1 MFAAIILLFIILF
14 FYWNFIYKRQ
24 GLPPGPIPLPFFGNT
39 LTLSRS
45 KCAYLPYKLWADKY
59 GPIYTFWMGECP
71 IVTVTDYSLM
81 NELFVKNGDAF
92 VGRDFLNHLSKLV
105 EVHTGNHGVIQT
117 QGDTWR
123 VMRRFGLLSMRTLG
137 VGKAGMEK
145 QFKEDI
151 NEMINKLSNQV
162 LLNNGENINLQLYID
177 RLIGSTINRV
187 LFGFAFN
194 DNQMDEFNEIKS
206 TFDKASRW
214 QFSFCGRLLVAAPIL
229 RHLPFFYQ
237 SFVEFSELPLP
248 IYKYLNKQIG
258 NRIEIR
264 NLKNEKKEPRDLLDC
279 YLDQM
284 ESDEADEEFNM
295 DNFRALCYDLL
306 LAGQETTGNTLSF
319 LVLYLLLDQR
329 VQSKLQAELDNLVEG
344 NEELIGLSQRPQAN
358 YTNAV
363 INEVQRLCNLL
374 PLNLSHKTMFDVGIM
389 DGKYFLKEGTVILP
403 QISCLLYDEKVF
415 PNPHLFIPERFLDDK
430 GQLKRFDSFI
440 PFGLGKRA
448 CMGESLAR
456 AELFLFTASFFR
468 TFQVLPVDPLN
479 PPAAQKQKAFVV
491 RPDPYKCRL
500 ILRK

>member
-14 FYWNFIYKRQ
+14 VYWNFIYKRK

-59 GPIYTFWMGECP
+59 GPIYTFWMGESP

-81 NELFVKNGDAF
+81 NEMFVKNGDAY

-117 QGDTWR
+117 QGNTWR

-151 NEMINKLSNQV
+151 NEMINKLRRDV
-162 LLNNGENINLQLYID
+162 LLNKGENINLQLNID

-187 LFGFAFN
+187 LFGFAFS
-194 DNQMDEFNEIKS
+194 DHQMDEFNKIKS

-237 SFVEFSELPLP
+237 SFLEFSELPLP
-248 IYKYLNKQIG
+248 IYKYLNKQIE

-264 NLKNEKKEPRDLLDC
+264 NKETQVEKEPKDLLDC

-284 ESDEADEEFNM
+284 ESDEADPEFNM

-329 VQSKLQAELDNLVEG
+329 VQSKLQEELDNLIG
-344 NEELIGLSQRPQAN
+344 NDELIGLSQRPQAN

-374 PLNLSHKTMFDVGIM
+374 PLNL
-389 DGKYFLKEGTVILP
+389 
-403 QISCLLYDEKVF
+403 
-415 PNPHLFIPERFLDDK
+415 R
-430 GQLKRFDSFI
+430 
-440 PFGLGKRA
+440 
-448 CMGESLAR
+448 
-456 AELFLFTASFFR
+456 
-468 TFQVLPVDPLN
+468 
-479 PPAAQKQKAFVV
+479 
-491 RPDPYKCRL
+491 
-500 ILRK
+500 